1 MVEMN
6 ACFDA
11 AVEVVEIQKL
21 IRRMRIFVREPESQK
36 HRVKTEDFFELHN
49 YRYRSTLALIQHL
62 LAESLFQRRDSG
74 FDAGTVDRCNRRL
87 PTVQIP
93 DFQLNRLR
101 SNFLE
106 MHFEQLCN
114 FV

>member
-74 FDAGTVDRCNRRL
+74 FGIPQVFRALRKAPHNIAVDKM
-87 PTVQIP
+87 P
-93 DFQLNRLR
+93 QLGCDC
-101 SNFLE
+101 
-106 MHFEQLCN
+106 MQ
-114 FV
+114 